1 MKKPVHSHAHDHAAE
16 PLSDLTSR
24 LRQKSQ
30 RITGP
35 RQAILAL
42 LREHRHPMTNKEIHA
57 ALAKGDCDLA
67 TIYRSMHLLEEMGM
81 VKRFDFG
88 DGVARFELLTGD
100 THAHHHHLVCT
111 CCADIVEID
120 DCFAHELEKRVAAA
134 HGFKS
139 VTHKLEFFGV
149 CPDCQKEGHSHEQTK
164 RARRKPCG
172 C

>member
-1 MKKPVHSHAHDHAAE
+1 MKKSAPSPAPDHVHE

-30 RITGP
+30 RVTGP
-35 RQAILAL
+35 RQAILSL
-42 LREHRHPMTNKEIHA
+42 LRQHRHPMTNKEIHA

-67 TIYRSMHLLEEMGM
+67 TIYRSMHLLEQMGM

-88 DGVARFELLTGD
+88 DGVARFELLTGEE
-100 THAHHHHLVCT
+100 HAHHHHLVCT

-120 DCFAHELEKRVAAA
+120 DCFAEELEARVAAA

-149 CPDCQKEGHSHEQTK
+149 CPDCQQAGHSHEKEK
-164 RARRKPCG
+164 RSRRKPCG

>member
-1 MKKPVHSHAHDHAAE
+1 MKKATHDHAHDHAVE
-16 PLSDLTSR
+16 PLADLTSR
-24 LRQKSQ
+24 LRDKSQ
-30 RITGP
+30 RVTGP

-57 ALAKGDCDLA
+57 ALAKGDSDLA
-67 TIYRSMHLLEEMGM
+67 TIYRSMHLLEGMGM

-100 THAHHHHLVCT
+100 AHAHHHHLICS

-120 DCFAHELEKRVAAA
+120 DCFAAELEARVAAA
-134 HGFKS
+134 HGFKT

-149 CPDCQKEGHSHEQTK
+149 CPDCQQAGHSHEKSK
-164 RARRKPCG
+164 RSRRKPCG